1 MSIQLTRDKHILN
14 NTFDNN
20 REEKSALTRY
30 RIISFDG
37 GGTLGALSLQL
48 LNRLA
53 RHKPQLIHRTHIFA
67 GNSIGS
73 FTALALAS
81 GRSPKETLQYFRDKI
96 LPAYSVSRPGG
107 PVFNQ
112 QLPYSGFIEAVESFF
127 PPDLR
132 LKNLKKRIVV
142 PSFQLFS
149 PELNRWTP
157 VLFHNFPGSPYLNER
172 VSDVILRSSAAPA
185 SQRAYQNY
193 VDGFVITTNPSTA
206 SISFAIDKAK
216 QPLDQ
221 IAVLSIGT
229 GEAPIQL
236 RRDTRGWGMVSAD
249 NIRPENLN
257 NLPPNWGVLFDR
269 SPNEPL
275 LPFLQLVS
283 NGTSYYESMVSS
295 QLLGDR
301 FFRLNPRIPNFSKT
315 DPSTYPALIDI
326 ANNTNLFPVI
336 QFIEKNWN

>member
-1 MSIQLTRDKHILN
+1 M
-14 NTFDNN
+14 
-20 REEKSALTRY
+20 TRY
-30 RIISFDG
+30 RIITFDG

-48 LNRLA
+48 LNRLV
-53 RHKPQLIHRTHIFA
+53 RQKPQLIRRTNVLA

-81 GRSPKETLQYFRDKI
+81 GRSPQETLQYFKDKI

-142 PSFQLFS
+142 PSFHLFS
-149 PELNRWTP
+149 PELNRWNP
-157 VLFHNFPGSPYLNER
+157 VLFHNFPGSPYLNEK

-185 SQRAYQNY
+185 TQRAYQNY
-193 VDGFVITTNPSTA
+193 VDGFVIATNPSTA
-206 SISFAIDKAK
+206 SIAFAVGKAK
-216 QPLDQ
+216 QPLGQ

-229 GEAPIQL
+229 GEAPIRL
-236 RRDTRGWGMVSAD
+236 RRDTKGWGMVSAD

-275 LPFLQLVS
+275 LPLRQLVS

-301 FFRLNPRIPNFSKT
+301 FFRLNPRIPNFSIT
-315 DPSTYPALIDI
+315 DTTVFPALIRI
-326 ANNTNLFPVI
+326 ANNTNLQPAI
-336 QFIEKNWN
+336 QFIEENWN

>member
-1 MSIQLTRDKHILN
+1 MAK
-14 NTFDNN
+14 
-20 REEKSALTRY
+20 Y
-30 RIISFDG
+30 RILTFDG

-48 LNRLA
+48 LNRLTQQT
-53 RHKPQLIHRTHIFA
+53 PQLINGTNVFS

-96 LPAYSVSRPGG
+96 LPAYSISRPGG

-112 QLPYSGFIEAVESFF
+112 QLPYSGYIKAVEAFF
-127 PPDLR
+127 PADLR
-132 LKNLKKRIVV
+132 LKNLEKRIVV

-157 VLFHNFPGSPYLNER
+157 VLFHNFPDSPYLNEK

-185 SQRAYQNY
+185 TQRAYQNY
-193 VDGFVITTNPSTA
+193 VDGFVIATNPSTA
-206 SISFAIDKAK
+206 SIAFAVGKAK
-216 QPLDQ
+216 QPLDE

-229 GEAPIQL
+229 GEAPIHL
-236 RRDTRGWGMVSAD
+236 RRNTRGWGMVSA
-249 NIRPENLN
+249 NNLRPENLN

-269 SPNEPL
+269 TPNEPL
-275 LPFLQLVS
+275 LPLRQLVS
-283 NGTSYYESMVSS
+283 NGSGYYESMVSS

-301 FFRLNPRIPNFSKT
+301 FFRLNPRIPNFSIT
-315 DPSTYPALIDI
+315 DPSAFPALIEI
-326 ANNTNLFPVI
+326 ANRTNLQPAI
-336 QFIEKNWN
+336 HFIEKNWTQKK

>member
-1 MSIQLTRDKHILN
+1 MYSFFNILLTN
-14 NTFDNN
+14 F
-20 REEKSALTRY
+20 
-30 RIISFDG
+30 FF
-37 GGTLGALSLQL
+37 SL
-48 LNRLA
+48 LA
-53 RHKPQLIHRTHIFA
+53 QQTPQLISQTNVFL

-81 GRSPKETLQYFRDKI
+81 APKEILQFFKDKI
-96 LPAYSVSRPGG
+96 LPAYSISRPGG

-112 QLPYSGFIEAVESFF
+112 QFPYSGFIEAVRTFF
-127 PPDLR
+127 PLNLR

-149 PELNRWTP
+149 PKLNRWNP
-157 VLFHNFPGSPYLNER
+157 VLFHNFPDSPYLDEKA
-172 VSDVILRSSAAPA
+172 SDVILRSSAAPA
-185 SQRAYQNY
+185 TQRAYQNY

-206 SISFAIDKAK
+206 SITFAVDKAK
-216 QPLDQ
+216 QLLDQ

-236 RRDTRGWGMVSAD
+236 RRDTRGWGMVSAN
-249 NIRPENLN
+249 NIRPENLE

-295 QLLGDR
+295 HLLGDR
-301 FFRLNPRIPNFSKT
+301 FFLLEST
-315 DPSTYPALIDI
+315 DP
-326 ANNTNLFPVI
+326 
-336 QFIEKNWN
+336 

>member
-1 MSIQLTRDKHILN
+1 M
-14 NTFDNN
+14 
-20 REEKSALTRY
+20 
-30 RIISFDG
+30 SFDG

-48 LNRLA
+48 INRLA
-53 RHKPQLIHRTHIFA
+53 QQDPQLLRRTNVFA

-73 FTALALAS
+73 FIALALAS
-81 GRSPKETLQYFRDKI
+81 GRSPRETLRFFKEKI

-112 QLPYSGFIEAVESFF
+112 QLPYSGFIEAIETFF
-127 PPDLR
+127 PPNLR
-132 LKNLKKRIVV
+132 LKNFKKRIVV
-142 PSFQLFS
+142 PSFHLYS

-157 VLFHNFPGSPYLNER
+157 VLFHNFPGSPYLNEKA
-172 VSDVILRSSAAPA
+172 SDVILRSSAAPA

-193 VDGFVITTNPSTA
+193 VDGFVIATNPSTA
-206 SISFAIDKAK
+206 SIAFAVGKAK
-216 QPLDQ
+216 QRLDQ

-229 GEAPIQL
+229 GELPLQL
-236 RRDTRGWGMVSAD
+236 RRDTKGWGMVSSD

-257 NLPPNWGVLFDR
+257 NLPPNWGVLFDHT
-269 SPNEPL
+269 PNEPL

-283 NGTSYYESMVSS
+283 NGTGYYESMVSS

-315 DPSTYPALIDI
+315 DPSAYPALIDI
-326 ANNTNLFPVI
+326 ANRTNLQPAV